1 VDQQAEMTPS
11 PPADPTRP
19 PDDSADFSL
28 VLGGP
33 LYQLFL
39 RSGLTRPPLDLL
51 RRRVV
56 ALPVLTWLPL
66 LVLSAVQGQALA
78 GVGLPFLQ
86 DLEAQAR
93 FLLALPLLVVAEV
106 VVHQRLAPGVR
117 LFIEKGIV
125 RAEDRSRFDSIIAST
140 MRLRNSVAVE
150 VVLIAFVLTAGHY
163 LWQEQLAIRAD
174 TWYAIQ
180 TPQGLAL
187 SPAGR
192 CYAWFSLP
200 VFQFILI
207 RWYYRILLWG
217 RFLWRVSRLDLHLAP
232 AHPDRAGGLGFLGVS
247 TYAFVPLLLGQS
259 VIVSAMIAGRI
270 LHEGAQLQAFKYE
283 IAGALVLALL
293 QALGPL
299 LVFLPGLLAA
309 KRRGLREY
317 GLLADRYVREF
328 ERKWLHGG
336 AAPDEALVGTSDIQ
350 SLADLQNSFAVVSEM
365 RAAPFGKQTILQLLV
380 VAALPMLPLA
390 LTMFPLDE
398 LIRRVLGVL
407 L

>member
-1 VDQQAEMTPS
+1 MTSKAETN
-11 PPADPTRP
+11 
-19 PDDSADFSL
+19 DFSL

-39 RSGLTRPPLDLL
+39 RSGLARPPLDLL
-51 RRRVV
+51 RRRVL
-56 ALPVLTWLPL
+56 ALPLLTWLPL
-66 LVLSAVQGQALA
+66 LFLSALEGQAMA
-78 GVGLPFLQ
+78 GVGLAFLQ

-93 FLLALPLLVVAEV
+93 FLLALPLFIVAEV
-106 VVHQRLAPGVR
+106 VVHRRLAPAVR
-117 LFIEKGIV
+117 LFVEKGIV
-125 RAEDRSRFDSIIAST
+125 RPEDRNRFDAILAST
-140 MRLRNSVAVE
+140 MRLRNSVAIE
-150 VVLIAFVLTAGHY
+150 VLLIAFVLSAGHY
-163 LWQEQLAIRAD
+163 LWQEQVAIQAD
-174 TWYAIQ
+174 SWYAMQ
-180 TPQGLAL
+180 TPQGLTL
-187 SPAGR
+187 SLAGR

-217 RFLWRVSRLDLHLAP
+217 RFLWRVSRLDLDLRP
-232 AHPDRAGGLGFLGVS
+232 AHPDRAGCLGFLGTS
-247 TYAFVPLLLGQS
+247 TYAFAPLLLGQS

-270 LHEGAQLQAFKYE
+270 LYEGAQLPTFKYE
-283 IAGALVLALL
+283 LAGALVLALL

-299 LVFLPGLLAA
+299 LVFVPGLLAA

-328 ERKWLHGG
+328 DRKWLHGG
-336 AAPDEALVGTSDIQ
+336 AAPDEGLVGTSDIQ
-350 SLADLQNSFAVVSEM
+350 SLADLGNSFAVVSKM
-365 RAAPFGKQTILQLLV
+365 RAVPFGKETVLQLLAV
-380 VAALPMLPLA
+380 TALPLLPLA

>member
-1 VDQQAEMTPS
+1 M
-11 PPADPTRP
+11 PADPP
-19 PDDSADFSL
+19 PEAADFSL

-33 LYQLFL
+33 LYQIFL
-39 RSGLTRPPLDLL
+39 RSGLTKPPLELL
-51 RRRVV
+51 QRRILV
-56 ALPVLTWLPL
+56 LPLLTWLPL
-66 LVLSAVQGQALA
+66 FALSALRGQAVA
-78 GVGLPFLQ
+78 GVGLAFLQ

-106 VVHQRLAPGVR
+106 VVHQRLAPGIR

-125 RAEDRSRFDSIIAST
+125 RPEDRSRFDSIVAST

-174 TWYAIQ
+174 TWYAMR

-270 LHEGAQLQAFKYE
+270 LHEGARLQAFQYE
-283 IAGALVLALL
+283 IAGSLALALL

-299 LVFLPGLLAA
+299 LVFVPVLLAA

-317 GLLADRYVREF
+317 SLLADRYVREF
-328 ERKWLHGG
+328 DRKWLRGG
-336 AAPDEALVGTSDIQ
+336 AAPDEPLVGTGDIQ
-350 SLADLQNSFAVVSEM
+350 SLADLGGSFAVVTEM
-365 RAAPFGKQTILQLLV
+365 RAVPFGKQTILQLLV
-380 VAALPMLPLA
+380 VTALPMLPLA
-390 LTMFPLDE
+390 LTVFPLDE

>member
-1 VDQQAEMTPS
+1 MTRPAGS
-11 PPADPTRP
+11 NADPA
-19 PDDSADFSL
+19 DSADFSL

-39 RSGLTRPPLDLL
+39 RSGLARPPLGLL
-51 RRRVV
+51 QRRVL
-56 ALPVLTWLPL
+56 ALPLLTWLPL
-66 LVLSAVQGQALA
+66 LVLSTIEGQALA
-78 GVGLPFLQ
+78 GSRLPFLQ

-93 FLLALPLLVVAEV
+93 FLLALPLLIVAEV
-106 VVHQRLAPGVR
+106 VVHQRLAPAVR
-117 LFIEKGIV
+117 LFVEKGIV
-125 RAEDRSRFDSIIAST
+125 RPEDGKRFDAILAST
-140 MRLRNSVAVE
+140 MRLRNSVAIE
-150 VVLIAFVLTAGHY
+150 VVLIAFVLSAGHY
-163 LWQEQLAIRAD
+163 LWREQIAIRAD
-174 TWYAIQ
+174 TWYAVQ
-180 TPQGLAL
+180 TPQGLTL
-187 SPAGR
+187 SLAGQ

-217 RFLWRVSRLDLHLAP
+217 QFLWRVSRLDLDLRP
-232 AHPDRAGGLGFLGVS
+232 AHPDRAGGLGFLGTG
-247 TYAFVPLLLGQS
+247 TYAFAPLLLGQS

-270 LHEGAQLQAFKYE
+270 LHEGAQLPAFKYE
-283 IAGALVLALL
+283 LAGALVLALL

-299 LVFLPGLLAA
+299 LVFLPALLAA

-336 AAPDEALVGTSDIQ
+336 AAPDEAFVGTADIQ
-350 SLADLQNSFAVVSEM
+350 SLADLGNGFAMVREM
-365 RAAPFGKQTILQLLV
+365 RAVPFGKETLLQLLLV
-380 VAALPMLPLA
+380 TALPMLPLA
-390 LTMFPLDE
+390 LTLFPLDE